1 MDALSLPD
9 IRSELLSGNDA
20 TLMNETTGQSFKLKA
35 VLTERQ
41 RDMVLVGGLLNYT
54 KGEDK

>member
-1 MDALSLPD
+1 
-9 IRSELLSGNDA
+9 
-20 TLMNETTGQSFKLKA
+20 MNETTGQSFKLKA